1 MRTLGI
7 DLETY
12 SGADLKTC
20 GVYRYVED
28 PDFDIL
34 LFGYALD
41 DGPVEVVDLTAETLS
56 PPIINA
62 LFDHDITKTA
72 YNASFEITCL
82 NEWLKR
88 KAPPAF
94 RRTLPTE
101 QWQDTMILA
110 AAVGLPRSLGE
121 VARVLKL
128 GDESQKDTAGKNLIK
143 YFSVPCKP
151 TKSNG
156 QRTRNLPE
164 HAPEKWAQYIEYNR
178 QDVVVER
185 AIRNKLIEYLPDA
198 TEHAA
203 WVLDQRINARGVGVD
218 MTLVNNAID
227 LSNRHK
233 DEKTAE
239 AIRLTGLENPNSVA
253 QLKKWLDTDTLTK
266 QDVSDLLK
274 GAEGDRKRVLELR
287 QELGKSSVKKYE
299 AIQNS
304 VCRDGRVHGLFQFYG
319 ANRTGRWAGRL
330 VQLQNLPQNHIP
342 DLDSARQILL
352 DGDMESLEML
362 YGSVPDTLSQLLRT
376 ALVAPDGKV
385 FAVADFAAIEA
396 RVIAWLA
403 DEKWRQDVFREG
415 GDIYCASASQMF
427 HVPVVKHGVNGH
439 LRQKGKVAE
448 LALGYGGSAGAMISM
463 GALRMGLT
471 EEELPDIV
479 SKWREA
485 SPNIVRLWK
494 TIEKAAMLAVKHGEE
509 TELNHGIRFF
519 RTGKILHVQL
529 PSGRCIRYFAPHLTK
544 NRFGQDSIGYQA
556 YDAGKWGYAETFGGK
571 MTENVVQ
578 AIARDC
584 LRDAMLGVS
593 LRYPD
598 IVMHIHDEM
607 VVEVPEDNAELA
619 LSDISYV
626 MGQPIPWAP
635 GLLLRADGY
644 TTKYYKKD

>member
-1 MRTLGI
+1 MRTI
-7 DLETY
+7 SVDVETY
-12 SGADLKTC
+12 SGTDLTKS

-28 PDFDIL
+28 PDFEIL
-34 LFGYALD
+34 LFGYAFD
-41 DGPVEVVDLTAETLS
+41 DDPVEVIDLTERNL
-56 PPIINA
+56 PDDVIDA
-62 LFDHDITKTA
+62 LYDKDVIKTA
-72 YNASFEITCL
+72 YNAAFEITCL
-82 NEWLKR
+82 EQWLGK
-88 KAPPAF
+88 PLPA
-94 RRTLPTE
+94 E

-121 VARVLKL
+121 VTRVLKL
-128 GDESQKDTAGKNLIK
+128 GDDAQKDTAGKNLIK
-143 YFSVPCKP
+143 YFSMPCKP
-151 TKSNG
+151 TKVNG

-164 HAPEKWAQYIEYNR
+164 HAPDKWERYIEYNR

-185 AIRNKLIEYLPDA
+185 EIRRKLIQYQPDD
-198 TEHAA
+198 TEHRA
-203 WVLDQRINARGVGVD
+203 WVLDQQINARGVGVD
-218 MTLVNNAID
+218 MRLVRNAIQM
-227 LSNRHK
+227 SERHK
-233 DEKTAE
+233 AEKTAE

-253 QLKKWLDTDTLTK
+253 QLKEWLETDSLTK
-266 QDVSDLLK
+266 LDVADMLK
-274 GAEGDRKRVLELR
+274 TADGDRKRVLELR

-304 VCRDGRVHGLFQFYG
+304 VCEDGRVHGLFQFYG

-330 VQLQNLPQNHIP
+330 VQLQNLPKNELS
-342 DLDSARQILL
+342 DLDVAREILL
-352 DGDMESLEML
+352 ENDMGSMEIL

-376 ALVAPDGKV
+376 ALVAPEGKT

-403 DEKWRQDVFREG
+403 DEQWRQDVFRDG

-448 LALGYGGSAGAMISM
+448 LALGYGGSTGAMINM
-463 GALRMGLT
+463 GALRMGLS
-471 EEELPDIV
+471 EDELPEIV

-485 SPNIVRLWK
+485 SPRIVQLWK
-494 TIEKAAMLAVKHGEE
+494 DVEKAAMLAVKHGEE
-509 TELNHGIRFF
+509 TKLPHDIKVF
-519 RTGKILHVQL
+519 RTAKIMHIQL

-556 YDAGKWGYAETFGGK
+556 YDAGKWSHAETFGGK
-571 MTENVVQ
+571 LTENIVQ

-584 LRDAMLGVS
+584 LRDAMLNVS
-593 LRYPD
+593 RLYPD

-607 VVEVPEDNAELA
+607 VVEVPEATAEEHLNA
-619 LSDISYV
+619 ISTL

-644 TTKYYKKD
+644 TTPFYKKD